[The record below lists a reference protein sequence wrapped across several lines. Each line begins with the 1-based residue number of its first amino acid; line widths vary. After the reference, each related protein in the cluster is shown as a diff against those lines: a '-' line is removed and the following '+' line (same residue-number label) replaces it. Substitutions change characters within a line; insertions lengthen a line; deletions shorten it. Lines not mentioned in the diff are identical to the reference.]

1 MASYYESSEL
11 KMSCPPLVSEQVEGS
26 HDFTFLWRRKAAMTL
41 LSSEGERMQTSG
53 SLITKPG
60 NPCLLA
66 TFIGQ
71 MSWEARCMM
80 I

>member
-1 MASYYESSEL
+1 MTLFIMASYYESSEL

-26 HDFTFLWRRKAAMTL
+26 HDFTFLWRREGP
-41 LSSEGERMQTSG
+41 SEGERMQTSG